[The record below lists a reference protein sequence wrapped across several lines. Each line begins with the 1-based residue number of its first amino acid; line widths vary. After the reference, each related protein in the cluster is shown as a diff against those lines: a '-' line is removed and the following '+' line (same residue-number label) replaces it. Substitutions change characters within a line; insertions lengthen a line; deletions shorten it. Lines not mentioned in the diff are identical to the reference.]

1 MNAAPYPATLAC
13 TFEKESLAVDH
24 ERGSPQ
30 RLSSRRLLPSELG
43 NETRLLRAC
52 SQMRG
57 GACIRAFGPT
67 LSYLSEPRPVGPRPF
82 KLRSFQSI

>member
-1 MNAAPYPATLAC
+1 VNAAPYPAALAC

-43 NETRLLRAC
+43 NETC

-67 LSYLSEPRPVGPRPF
+67 LSHLSEPRPVGPGPF